1 LSKKNQSFDENSPFF
16 LAHLDSFGFKKGKT
30 KPNKT
35 DWFLF
40 SFGSVQNVE
49 KKIRFGWMV
58 LV

>member
-1 LSKKNQSFDENSPFF
+1 MKIAHFF
-16 LAHLDSFGFKKGKT
+16 LAHLDSFGFKKSKT